1 MEKIKPWLYIILPNL
16 LFFGFFGGAIILEA
30 ATHINTNNTGDAFL
44 YLLPV
49 FIVFYSFFTYK
60 NTRKIFLP
68 TLFFGITLFAFLFIT
83 DYYTAAFSGFYN
95 YSSDIILGI
104 LLIFLIFTI
113 VPTIVLLIVQLIIKY
128 LFKKLNK

>member
-1 MEKIKPWLYIILPNL
+1 MEKLKPWLYIILPNI
-16 LFFGFFGGAIILEA
+16 LFFAFFSGAIIVEA
-30 ATHINTNNTGDAFL
+30 ATHINTNETGDVFL
-44 YLLPV
+44 YLLPIY
-49 FIVFYSFFTYK
+49 IVFYSFFTYK
-60 NTRKIFLP
+60 NIRKIFMP

-83 DYYTAAFSGFYN
+83 DYFTAAFSGFYS
-95 YSSDIILGI
+95 YSNDIILGI